1 MLLIVSITLLTLIP
15 LIGIY
20 ESNWLDKMYRGGT
33 QWLLGRPWS
42 SVGLLNDTRYSH
54 RPDHRVLERTRMR
67 GRDLMIVN
75 NSETSR
81 KNLQF
86 LSEFFFILQI
96 LQLEAINETTIV
108 SSSLDQ
114 TIAVWSAVDGKLKF
128 HMK

>member
-1 MLLIVSITLLTLIP
+1 
-15 LIGIY
+15 
-20 ESNWLDKMYRGGT
+20 
-33 QWLLGRPWS
+33 
-42 SVGLLNDTRYSH
+42 
-54 RPDHRVLERTRMR
+54 MR

-75 NSETSR
+75 NSEISR

>member
-1 MLLIVSITLLTLIP
+1 
-15 LIGIY
+15 
-20 ESNWLDKMYRGGT
+20 
-33 QWLLGRPWS
+33 
-42 SVGLLNDTRYSH
+42 
-54 RPDHRVLERTRMR
+54 MR

-86 LSEFFFILQI
+86 LSEFVFILQI